1 VKPLVATALLVLALN
16 GCEERVK
23 PAALPVPQ
31 TELPSQE
38 SWKSTV
44 RFSDSARV
52 KAVLWA
58 GYIAIYADRHYT
70 MLSDSVHVDFYD
82 ENEQHTSLLTARR
95 GRVNDQNQDFEAHD
109 NVIVLSDSGT
119 VLRTEHL
126 FWDNA
131 SRKIHTDSFVDIVS
145 RTEHIMGHGM
155 VSDQG
160 LKNYRIFKVT
170 GQAVMDGQ

>member
-1 VKPLVATALLVLALN
+1 
-16 GCEERVK
+16 
-23 PAALPVPQ
+23 
-31 TELPSQE
+31 
-38 SWKSTV
+38 
-44 RFSDSARV
+44 
-52 KAVLWA
+52 
-58 GYIAIYADRHYT
+58 

-95 GRVNDQNQDFEAHD
+95 GKVNDQNQDFEAHE

-131 SRKIHTDSFVDIVS
+131 SRKIHTDAYVDIAS

-160 LKNYRIFKVT
+160 LKNYRIFRVT
-170 GQAVMDGQ
+170 GQSVTNVQ